1 MDTKN
6 PACAGCRRVL
16 QLPVHARD
24 ISGMGC
30 RSHRVLQRILP
41 LHLRD
46 SLPDCNGGNT
56 GRHTEF
62 SDILTT
68 EVMKR
73 ITEYNKTG
81 NRPVQRAALERR
93 LFLFAGDTQR
103 MNRFKIEIAK
113 NNQTIHVP
121 MNYRA
126 KVADASYRQAR
137 SGLAVSWEKSSS
149 PKGCGIFPE
158 NLACRKPPLLP
169 PYSSTGHVKPE
180 YSPLKLKKYGTTS
193 NPGKSGRTDDKART
207 CKNQKNY
214 AAGKTIYQTA
224 APGHDRTGAR
234 FSPAGTAATDY
245 PPPGPEPPAGRI
257 LQRGINH
264 CLTL

>member
-16 QLPVHARD
+16 QLPVHARN

-30 RSHRVLQRILP
+30 RSHRVLQGILP

-46 SLPDCNGGNT
+46 SLPDCYGGNT

-62 SDILTT
+62 SDILMAK
-68 EVMKR
+68 VMKH
-73 ITEYNKTG
+73 ISKYNKTG

-103 MNRFKIEIAK
+103 MNRFKIEITQ

-137 SGLAVSWEKSSS
+137 SGLAVSGKNHPRLKAAVFF
-149 PKGCGIFPE
+149 PKT
-158 NLACRKPPLLP
+158 L
-169 PYSSTGHVKPE
+169 
-180 YSPLKLKKYGTTS
+180 
-193 NPGKSGRTDDKART
+193 
-207 CKNQKNY
+207 
-214 AAGKTIYQTA
+214 
-224 APGHDRTGAR
+224 
-234 FSPAGTAATDY
+234 PAGSLRFY
-245 PPPGPEPPAGRI
+245 RPI
-257 LQRGINH
+257 VQRDM
-264 CLTL
+264 

>member
-16 QLPVHARD
+16 QLPVHARN

-30 RSHRVLQRILP
+30 RSHRVLQGILP

-56 GRHTEF
+56 DRHTEF
-62 SDILTT
+62 SDILTVK
-68 EVMKR
+68 VMKR

-93 LFLFAGDTQR
+93 LFLFADDTQR
-103 MNRFKIEIAK
+103 MNRFKIEITQ

-158 NLACRKPPLLP
+158 NLACRKHPLLP

-180 YSPLKLKKYGTTS
+180 YSPLKLKSMEQQAIMASPVAPMTRPVPARIRKITPPAKPFIKLPPRGTT
-193 NPGKSGRTDDKART
+193 
-207 CKNQKNY
+207 
-214 AAGKTIYQTA
+214 
-224 APGHDRTGAR
+224 
-234 FSPAGTAATDY
+234 
-245 PPPGPEPPAGRI
+245 GPVPVSALLEP
-257 LQRGINH
+257 LQRIIHHPDRNR
-264 CLTL
+264 LLAEFFKEA

>member
-6 PACAGCRRVL
+6 PVCAGRRCVL
-16 QLPVHARD
+16 QLLIHARN

-46 SLPDCNGGNT
+46 SLPDCNGGDT

-62 SDILTT
+62 SDILTAQ
-68 EVMKR
+68 VMKR

-81 NRPVQRAALERR
+81 NRPMQRAALERQ
-93 LFLFAGDTQR
+93 LFLFAGDKQR
-103 MNRFKIEIAK
+103 TNRFEIEITQ

-158 NLACRKPPLLP
+158 NLACRKHPLLP

-180 YSPLKLKKYGTTS
+180 YSPLKLKEYGTTS
-193 NPGKSGRTDDKART
+193 NPDKSGRTDDRT
-207 CKNQKNY
+207 RTGKNQKDY
-214 AAGKTIYQTA
+214 AAGKTVYQTP

-234 FSPAGTAATDY
+234 FRPAGTAATDY
-245 PPPGPEPPAGRI
+245 PPPGPEPSAGRI

-264 CLTL
+264 CSTL

>member
-6 PACAGCRRVL
+6 PACIGSRPVL
-16 QLPVHARD
+16 QLLIHAWN

-30 RSHRVLQRILP
+30 RSHRVLQRLFP

-46 SLPDCNGGNT
+46 SLPGGNGCNT
-56 GRHTEF
+56 GCHIEF
-62 SDILTT
+62 SDILTVK
-68 EVMKR
+68 VMKQ
-73 ITEYNKTG
+73 ISKYSKTG
-81 NRPVQRAALERR
+81 NRSVQRAALGSR

-103 MNRFKIEIAK
+103 MDRFKIENTK

-158 NLACRKPPLLP
+158 NLACRKHPLLP

-193 NPGKSGRTDDKART
+193 NHGKSGRTDDKART
-207 CKNQKNY
+207 CKNQKDY
-214 AAGKTIYQTA
+214 AAGKTFYQTA
-224 APGHDRTGAR
+224 APGHDRTGVR
-234 FSPAGTAATDY
+234 FHLAGTAATDY

-264 CLTL
+264 CSTL